1 MSSKLFLNY
10 FISSV
15 MRFRLNTARNFYL
28 LTFLQVQSVR
38 SQLVNLLGNRKASI
52 IRYVLMWVDLCNN
65 KY

>member
-1 MSSKLFLNY
+1 MSSELFLNY

-15 MRFRLNTARNFYL
+15 MRFRFNTARIFYL

-38 SQLVNLLGNRKASI
+38 SQLVNLLGNRKANK
-52 IRYVLMWVDLCNN
+52 IRYVLMWVDLCNH